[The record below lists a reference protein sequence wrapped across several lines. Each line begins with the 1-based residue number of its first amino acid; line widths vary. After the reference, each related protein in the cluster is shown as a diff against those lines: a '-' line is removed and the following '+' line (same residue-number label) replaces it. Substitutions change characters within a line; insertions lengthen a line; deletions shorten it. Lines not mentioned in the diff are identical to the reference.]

1 MAQIKHFND
10 ILRWAVTK
18 KKKKKKT
25 SYTDY
30 EGVN

>member
-18 KKKKKKT
+18 KKKKKT
-25 SYTDY
+25 SYTGY